1 MKICKF
7 VRNGGMFF
15 MELKIDFQKLD
26 DIMKAFYS
34 LTKIKIILFDENRN
48 IIHSYPHHDCTFC
61 RKIKSYEH
69 TAQHCLK
76 NDVDIF
82 NECKKTGKLIVYTCH
97 AGLVEC
103 CAPIKQNEKVLG
115 YIMFGQISDL
125 PSKNTV
131 YQNVS
136 NICRQYNLDEEEFL
150 KASKSIKLKSHDDI
164 MSSAKIFE
172 ACISYIILNEMLMPQ
187 FDKTM
192 IECEKYID
200 AHLDNVNVE
209 ALCNHLDLSRTTL
222 YDIFRN
228 KTGQGVA
235 TFIRNKQLEKAKRLL
250 TEMELSVSEVSSKCG
265 FTDYNYFSRVFKKK
279 YGYSAK
285 SLKYRNF

>member
-1 MKICKF
+1 
-7 VRNGGMFF
+7 
-15 MELKIDFQKLD
+15 MELKINFEKLD

-48 IIHSYPHHDCTFC
+48 VIHSYPQYDCTFC
-61 RKIKSYEH
+61 RKMKSYAH
-69 TAQHCLK
+69 TAEYCLK
-76 NDVDIF
+76 NDIEIF

-103 CAPIKQNEKVLG
+103 CAPIKQNENVLG

-125 PSKNTV
+125 PSKNTL
-131 YQNVS
+131 YQNVT
-136 NICRQYNLDEEEFL
+136 NVCRQYNLDEDQFL
-150 KASKSIKLKSHDDI
+150 KASKSIKIKSYDYI

-172 ACISYIILNEMLMPQ
+172 ACISYIIINEMLIPQ

-200 AHLDNVNVE
+200 EHLDSVNVE
-209 ALCNHLDLSRTTL
+209 ALCNYLNLSRTTL

-235 TFIRNKQLEKAKRLL
+235 SFIRNKQLEEAKRLL
-250 TEMELSVSEVSSKCG
+250 AETELSVSEVSSKCG
-265 FTDYNYFSRVFKKK
+265 FYDYNYFSRIFKKK
-279 YGYSAK
+279 FGYSAK
-285 SLKYRNF
+285 THKKSHSSNI